1 LKFYSHYFTYCEY
14 CSCFGRY
21 PRHDRFNAVYIPNS
35 AKSRSRRSGDGLSN
49 VDTKATPFADNY
61 DGDVHNLVANMRR
74 LDGTLPPH
82 DKYGPPV
89 NLFSPPGTRKY
100 WIRASTPAFGY
111 LSCTTCYNYMLY
123 FSDVMFLSCK
133 RYLFYS
139 VLDKAVCPFL
149 VKTFDMSIW
158 HPTCE
163 KTLDALLDAE
173 VDV

>member
-1 LKFYSHYFTYCEY
+1 MGMRALNIFT
-14 CSCFGRY
+14 SQVF
-21 PRHDRFNAVYIPNS
+21 V
-35 AKSRSRRSGDGLSN
+35 LQ
-49 VDTKATPFADNY
+49 
-61 DGDVHNLVANMRR
+61 
-74 LDGTLPPH
+74 
-82 DKYGPPV
+82 
-89 NLFSPPGTRKY
+89 
-100 WIRASTPAFGY
+100 
-111 LSCTTCYNYMLY
+111 CY
-123 FSDVMFLSCK
+123 K

>member
-1 LKFYSHYFTYCEY
+1 LQ
-14 CSCFGRY
+14 
-21 PRHDRFNAVYIPNS
+21 
-35 AKSRSRRSGDGLSN
+35 
-49 VDTKATPFADNY
+49 
-61 DGDVHNLVANMRR
+61 
-74 LDGTLPPH
+74 
-82 DKYGPPV
+82 
-89 NLFSPPGTRKY
+89 
-100 WIRASTPAFGY
+100 
-111 LSCTTCYNYMLY
+111 
-123 FSDVMFLSCK
+123 